1 MPLTAKGAVE
11 MLMQVTA
18 DDQPYVGLIELVEY
32 SCPNRGQHA
41 RGTHNIVGWTFEEER
56 LVQEQRGVAANCA
69 QLLVKPVIL
78 CMFPRQARA
87 EKLRVDT
94 DQTPAP
100 CIQGPAIGGK

>member
-1 MPLTAKGAVE
+1 MPLTAKGAVK

-18 DDQPYVGLIELVEY
+18 DDQPYVGLIELVEHA
-32 SCPNRGQHA
+32 CPNRRQHT
-41 RGTHNIVGWTFEEER
+41 RGTHTIVGWTFEEER
-56 LVQEQRGVAANCA
+56 LVQEQREGAPGFA

-78 CMFPRQARA
+78 CMFPREARA

-94 DQTPAP
+94 DQAPAA

>member
-1 MPLTAKGAVE
+1 M
-11 MLMQVTA
+11 
-18 DDQPYVGLIELVEY
+18 
-32 SCPNRGQHA
+32 
-41 RGTHNIVGWTFEEER
+41 
-56 LVQEQRGVAANCA
+56 QEQRGAAPGCA

-78 CMFPRQARA
+78 CVFPRQARA